1 MRLHCPTNAPV
12 AQGIEHQLAEL
23 GVARSNRAGR
33 IATPLRT
40 RRDRRGHNGTESV
53 QRAAFA
59 AARAHLGSTSAEDV
73 SGSSLPEDVRRPGAW
88 LIRAVIRRRLVGEVL
103 FGIAAV
109 AAAGTLAACGGSDSS
124 DSTTNPGSKNYDPAK
139 TALANAG
146 LEVCSEEQQ
155 GASTQITPM
164 PGLGLARSFDVAQ
177 DCRGATVTPN
187 KVTIFQFTNKPDFEA
202 GVQTIKSSLPQAAVY
217 DHYPLVIAA
226 TGPDRQANL
235 AAVEKNLPPGLGS
248 TTTTSS

>member
-1 MRLHCPTNAPV
+1 
-12 AQGIEHQLAEL
+12 
-23 GVARSNRAGR
+23 
-33 IATPLRT
+33 
-40 RRDRRGHNGTESV
+40 
-53 QRAAFA
+53 
-59 AARAHLGSTSAEDV
+59 
-73 SGSSLPEDVRRPGAW
+73 
-88 LIRAVIRRRLVGEVL
+88 LIRAVIRRRFVGEVR

-109 AAAGTLAACGGSDSS
+109 AAAVALAACGGSDGS
-124 DSTTNPGSKNYDPAK
+124 DSSTNPGSKNYDPAK

-164 PGLGLARSFDVAQ
+164 PGLGLARSFDVAK
-177 DCRGATVTPN
+177 DCQGATVTPN
-187 KVTIFQFTNKPDFEA
+187 KVTIFQFTNKPDFET
-202 GVQTIKSSLPQAAVY
+202 GVQTIKSSLPKAALY

-235 AAVEKNLPPGLGS
+235 AAVKQNLPPGLGS